1 MLDSLTRH
9 NLALQDAACK
19 GTSDMAPL
27 FESAAGLA
35 GFVPT
40 VLASDKA
47 GNFHAAWKD
56 LYRAK
61 NFMQPP
67 TFHVWHI
74 HAGRTDRNNSQM
86 ERFNRE
92 LRAFERCAG
101 GIKTMRTSP
110 FRGMRIHH
118 NFVRPRMGLGSGG
131 DGHDGLTPAR
141 AARIFVQGQ
150 NVWMVLVQN
159 ARLHQGRRGRLGTRG
174 GGSAVAAASVA
185 GQTQDRPDAHSHCR
199 GARRQASSKRPG
211 RRFAQSGVGRRMIA
225 PVRRPQTAGR
235 SASCASSSAVEARRH
250 DPLAPPP
257 HPPPPPSGPLGPLGS
272 RHRGYQPQIAYNRH
286 LGLVRGQW

>member
-47 GNFHAAWKD
+47 GNVHAAWKD

-118 NFVRPRMGLGSGG
+118 NFVRPRMGLGSGW

-150 NVWMVLVQN
+150 NVWMALVQN
-159 ARLHQGRRGRLGTRG
+159 ARLHQGRRADSAPGAAAVPWPRHRLPGRPRAAQTLIRTAAAPAGRRPPNGQGADSRRVALG
-174 GGSAVAAASVA
+174 GG
-185 GQTQDRPDAHSHCR
+185 
-199 GARRQASSKRPG
+199 
-211 RRFAQSGVGRRMIA
+211 
-225 PVRRPQTAGR
+225 
-235 SASCASSSAVEARRH
+235 
-250 DPLAPPP
+250 
-257 HPPPPPSGPLGPLGS
+257 
-272 RHRGYQPQIAYNRH
+272 
-286 LGLVRGQW
+286 